1 MLGDGEHINNIIKMG
16 SMDDV
21 GSRLKFLSEL
31 YELWQT
37 GIDILDRYDRHKP
50 NYEEE
55 KKKLE
60 NARDMLYWHMTKDY
74 KNSIDA
80 VIVNTLLKAEDIK
93 DEEKPNEDHK

>member
-1 MLGDGEHINNIIKMG
+1 MLGDGEHINNVIKTG

-21 GSRLKFLSEL
+21 GTRLKFLTEL

-55 KKKLE
+55 RIKLM
-60 NARDMLYWHMTKDY
+60 NARDMLMFHMQKDFKEDAY
-74 KNSIDA
+74 RKEINSLPKE
-80 VIVNTLLKAEDIK
+80 T
-93 DEEKPNEDHK
+93 